1 MQTFEAIESRRSIK
15 HFDPQHEFSDQEIK
29 KLMGATLLSP
39 TSFNI
44 QNWRFVV
51 VRNKEKRQ
59 QIFEASY
66 YQAQVK
72 DASLLVVLCA
82 DLKAHEKQPER
93 YWRNAPQEV
102 QNKLIPMITGFY
114 GNNDSLQRDEAM
126 RSTGIAAQTLML
138 AAKDMGYDSCPMVG
152 FDSKK
157 VAEIISLPEDHVISM
172 FIVVGKAT
180 QPARERG
187 GQLDYSDVIFED
199 QIT

>member
-15 HFDPQHEFSDQEIK
+15 HFDPKHEFSEQEIK

-72 DASLLVVLCA
+72 DAS
-82 DLKAHEKQPER
+82 
-93 YWRNAPQEV
+93 
-102 QNKLIPMITGFY
+102 
-114 GNNDSLQRDEAM
+114 SLSSFM
-126 RSTGIAAQTLML
+126 RRSQSTRKT
-138 AAKDMGYDSCPMVG
+138 
-152 FDSKK
+152 
-157 VAEIISLPEDHVISM
+157 
-172 FIVVGKAT
+172 
-180 QPARERG
+180 AREILAQCTPRG
-187 GQLDYSDVIFED
+187 
-199 QIT
+199 TK

>member
-15 HFDPQHEFSDQEIK
+15 HFDPNHEMSNAEIK
-29 KLMGATLLSP
+29 KLMEATLLSP

-51 VRNKEKRQ
+51 VKDQVKRQ
-59 QIFEASY
+59 EIFEASY

-72 DASLLVVLCA
+72 DASMLVVLCA
-82 DLKAHEKQPER
+82 DLKAHERQPER

-102 QNKLIPMITGFY
+102 QDKLIPMITGFY
-114 GNNDSLQRDEAM
+114 GKNQELQRDEAM

-152 FDSKK
+152 FDSNK
-157 VAEIISLPEDHVISM
+157 VAKIIALPEDHVISM

-187 GQLDYSDVIFED
+187 GQLDYTEVIFED
-199 QIT
+199 HMT

>member
-15 HFDPQHEFSDQEIK
+15 HFDPQHTFSDEEIK
-29 KLMGATLLSP
+29 KLMEATLLSP

-51 VRNKEKRQ
+51 VKNKEKRQ

-66 YQAQVK
+66 YQSQVK

-102 QNKLIPMITGFY
+102 QNKLVPMITGFY
-114 GNNDSLQRDEAM
+114 GNNETLQRDEAM

-138 AAKDMGYDSCPMVG
+138 AAKSLGYDSCPMVG
-152 FDSKK
+152 FDATK
-157 VAEIISLPEDHVISM
+157 VAEIISLPEDHIISM
-172 FIVVGKAT
+172 FIVIGKAT

-187 GQLDYSDVIFED
+187 GQLAYEQVIFED
-199 QIT
+199 QLG

>member
-15 HFDPQHEFSDQEIK
+15 HFDPKHEFSEQEIK

-72 DASLLVVLCA
+72 DASLLIVLCA

-102 QNKLIPMITGFY
+102 QSKLVPMITGFY
-114 GNNDSLQRDEAM
+114 GNNDNLQRDEAM

-152 FDSKK
+152 FDSTK

-199 QIT
+199 QIS